1 MLNILIVEDNIDLR
15 NLYSFAL
22 RKAGYYTYVA
32 SDGVQASD
40 LMEKNYIDLIITDLM
55 MPNMDGYEFVQSI
68 RQYNADIPIL
78 VITARDDFNSKNQ
91 SFRLGSDDYMV
102 KPIDINEM
110 CLRVG
115 ALLRRAKIAHE
126 RKQQIG
132 ETVLDYD
139 SLTVK
144 RGDEEIMLSKK
155 EFCLLYKLVSM
166 PNKILTRRQLMDEF
180 WGIDNESDERTI
192 DVHISRLRKLF
203 ENNPDFRIVTI
214 RGLGYK
220 VVTA

>member
-1 MLNILIVEDNIDLR
+1 
-15 NLYSFAL
+15 
-22 RKAGYYTYVA
+22 
-32 SDGVQASD
+32 
-40 LMEKNYIDLIITDLM
+40 MEKNYIDLIITDLM